1 MYRLKCDTEFD
12 MQLDVPEFSIRYYQ
26 LLNSKKK
33 NIIYIKDVFDNSTF
47 RYRTYNVMEA
57 MENNFKYFVTC
68 FLVSE
73 LYSIYKLLSKID
85 LIILQR
91 AKWSFELESFI
102 RIVKEKKIPIVYD
115 MDDLIYHTKYV
126 PKYLNSIGDYRDF
139 TVDSFFALSK
149 RYELIASSSDGFIA
163 TTNDLK
169 QHLECDFNK
178 PVWLMPNFLNK
189 EQEEESRKICS
200 LKEKNYKK
208 DKFLIGYFSG
218 SNSHQRD
225 LEIVESAIIKLMDKY
240 PDIYLKIVG
249 YMSLSKEFEKLKKD
263 GRILID
269 KFVPFQELQYKIGEV
284 DLNIIPLQNHEFNH
298 CKSELKYFEAS
309 IVDVVSCA
317 TDNNVYHNIIEDGK
331 DGFLCTEMDW
341 YDKIEYVYLNY
352 DKMKNVIKSAK
363 KKCYQLYG
371 NNRQEERILNLY
383 DDIIE
388 SIGGDNETK

>member
-189 EQEEESRKICS
+189 EQEEESRKICL
-200 LKEKNYKK
+200 LKEKNYKR
-208 DKFLIGYFSG
+208 DKFVIGYFSG

>member
-1 MYRLKCDTEFD
+1 MYRLKCDSEFD
-12 MQLDVPEFSIRYYQ
+12 MQLDVPEFSTRYHQ

-189 EQEEESRKICS
+189 EQEEESRKICL
-200 LKEKNYKK
+200 LKEKNYKR
-208 DKFLIGYFSG
+208 DKFVIGYFSG

-363 KKCYQLYG
+363 NKCYQLYG

>member
-12 MQLDVPEFSIRYYQ
+12 MQLDVPEFSTRYHQ

-57 MENNFKYFVTC
+57 MENNSKYFVTC

-189 EQEEESRKICS
+189 EQEEESRKICL
-200 LKEKNYKK
+200 LKEKNYKR
-208 DKFLIGYFSG
+208 DKFVIGYFSG

-363 KKCYQLYG
+363 NKCYQLYG

>member
-1 MYRLKCDTEFD
+1 MYRLKCDSEFD
-12 MQLDVPEFSIRYYQ
+12 MQLDVPEFSTRYHQ

-57 MENNFKYFVTC
+57 MENNSKYFVTC

-189 EQEEESRKICS
+189 EQEEESRKICL
-200 LKEKNYKK
+200 LKEKNYKR
-208 DKFLIGYFSG
+208 DKFVIGYFSG

-363 KKCYQLYG
+363 NKCYQLYG

>member
-1 MYRLKCDTEFD
+1 MYRLKCDSEFD
-12 MQLDVPEFSIRYYQ
+12 MQLDVPEFSTRYHQ

-178 PVWLMPNFLNK
+178 PVWLMPNFFNK
-189 EQEEESRKICS
+189 EQEEESRKICL
-200 LKEKNYKK
+200 LKEKNYKR
-208 DKFLIGYFSG
+208 DKFVIGYFSG

-363 KKCYQLYG
+363 NKCYQLYG

>member
-178 PVWLMPNFLNK
+178 PVWLMPNFFNK
-189 EQEEESRKICS
+189 EQEEESRKICL
-200 LKEKNYKK
+200 LKEKNYKR
-208 DKFLIGYFSG
+208 DKFVIGYFSG

-363 KKCYQLYG
+363 NKCYQLYG

>member
-12 MQLDVPEFSIRYYQ
+12 MQLDVPEFSSRYYQ
-26 LLNSKKK
+26 LLNSNKK

>member
-1 MYRLKCDTEFD
+1 MYKLKCDTDFD
-12 MQLDVPEFSIRYYQ
+12 MQLNIPEFSIRYYE

-33 NIIYIKDVFDNSTF
+33 NVIYIKDVFDNSTF

-57 MENNFKYFVTC
+57 MMDNSKYLVTC

-73 LYSIYKLLSKID
+73 LYSIYDLISKID

-102 RIVKEKKIPIVYD
+102 RIIKQNKIPVIYD

-126 PKYLNSIGDYRDF
+126 PKYLNSVGDYREA
-139 TVDSFFALSK
+139 TIDSFFALAK
-149 RYELIASSSDGFIA
+149 RYELIASISDGFIV
-163 TTNDLK
+163 TTKDLK
-169 QHLECDFNK
+169 EHIASDFNK
-178 PVWLMPNFLNK
+178 PVWVLSNFLNI
-189 EQEEESRKICS
+189 EQERESKKICS
-200 LKEKNYKK
+200 LKKK
-208 DKFLIGYFSG
+208 ETSDDKFIIGYFSG

-225 LEIVESAIIKLMDKY
+225 LEIVESAIVKLMDKY
-240 PDIYLKIVG
+240 DNIYLKIVG
-249 YMSLSKEFEKLKKD
+249 FMSLSERFENLKKE

-269 KFVPFQELQYKIGEV
+269 KFVSYEELQYKIGEV
-284 DLNIIPLQNHEFNH
+284 DLNIIPLQNHEFNQ

-317 TDNNVYHNIIEDGK
+317 TDNSVYHEIIEDGK

-341 YDKIEYVYLNY
+341 YDKIEYIYLNY
-352 DKMKNVIKSAK
+352 EEMQDVIESAK
-363 KKCYQLYG
+363 KKCYLKYG
-371 NNRQEERILNLY
+371 NENQEEKIVKLY

-388 SIGGDNETK
+388 SIGEGNETR

>member
-189 EQEEESRKICS
+189 EQEEESRKICL
-200 LKEKNYKK
+200 LKEKNYKR
-208 DKFLIGYFSG
+208 DKFVIGYFSG

-363 KKCYQLYG
+363 NKCYQLYG

>member
-1 MYRLKCDTEFD
+1 

-200 LKEKNYKK
+200 LKEKNYKR
-208 DKFLIGYFSG
+208 DKFVIGYFSG

-363 KKCYQLYG
+363 NKCYQLYG